1 MGFSGGGSNIT
12 KPHTHDSTVIQDGGS
27 LAANVT
33 QFGLSAGS
41 ILYSDGSNIQE
52 LTVGLASNALIVNPT
67 ATAPEWGSPAA
78 NVQTVSTLL
87 AANFSTT
94 SATAVQMGAGTFRLT
109 LPNIPGGKCLV
120 VCSGTWERS
129 TSGGAWGQLY
139 TDATGSD
146 AQIYGTARA
155 SEFEVDVVVPRY
167 CFSSNCIHDADGS
180 DISCYVLTGGGTLLC
195 SGSGSSGNSWCMSA
209 IAVA

>member
-1 MGFSGGGSNIT
+1 MAFGGGGSSGMTAHVHNNV
-12 KPHTHDSTVIQDGGS
+12 PLQGGPLNFANDTIAS
-27 LAANVT
+27 LN
-33 QFGLSAGS
+33 AGS
-41 ILYSDGSNIQE
+41 TTFSDGAALQE
-52 LTVGLASNALIVNPT
+52 LVIGAAGEALVVNAG

-87 AANFSTT
+87 ATNFTT
-94 SATAVQMGAGTFRLT
+94 GSATAVQMGTGTFRLT

-139 TDATGSD
+139 SDELGSD

-155 SEFEVDVVVPRY
+155 SEFEVGLVVPRY
-167 CFSSNCIHDADGS
+167 CFSSNCIQDANGQ
-180 DISCYVLTGGGTLLC
+180 DISVYVLTGGGTLLC

-209 IAVA
+209 IAIA